1 MPVTTGVCCFRHLNI
16 IPMQNKAKIILSR
29 PSAWM
34 NRFRPY
40 SIFIDDIHSGNIK
53 NGSSEEFLL
62 NPGTHHIKCK
72 IAWYSSPVYT
82 VSIEQDS
89 VEYLL
94 VKSGIRYYSLM
105 LVSLFSG
112 IIINLFYSRVMD
124 ERPLGIFILQLVLI
138 LPALIY
144 MLYYLTV
151 GKKNYLV
158 IEEDK
163 DNFFAS

>member
-1 MPVTTGVCCFRHLNI
+1 MPAYDHAK
-16 IPMQNKAKIILSR
+16 MQSKAKIILTR

-40 SIFIDDIHSGNIK
+40 SVFIDDVHAGNIK

-62 NPGTHHIKCK
+62 NAGTHNIKCK
-72 IAWYSSPVYT
+72 IAWYSSSVYT
-82 VSIEQDS
+82 INIEQGS

-105 LVSLFSG
+105 LISLFTG
-112 IIINLFYSRVMD
+112 IIINLFYSQFL
-124 ERPLGIFILQLVLI
+124 EQRPLGIFLLQLALI
-138 LPALIY
+138 LPALLY